1 MTASKILNQPLVDLN
16 GLTVRQYAESIGG
29 VYGFFTEQQGPLH
42 VKRESTRFI
51 TSGQKIYRKD
61 KNGKDKFHNAVL
73 MWNPQEIKF
82 PNNICP
88 YEERF
93 NHGFK
98 PICAPECELLGIF
111 HVVLVDE
118 FMSAKDATQIEKE
131 IHIGL
136 CDLPLGQRLHRVN
149 GAGSAKRSTVVDG
162 KRRVV
167 GITCLPPDF
176 FGNNPNVVIVASA
189 H

>member
-1 MTASKILNQPLVDLN
+1 MDLN
-16 GLTVRQYAESIGG
+16 GLTARQYAESIGG
-29 VYGFFTEQQGPLH
+29 VYGYFTEQQNPLRM
-42 VKRESTRFI
+42 KCESTGFI
-51 TSGQKIYRKD
+51 TQGQQSKGKD
-61 KNGKDKFHNAVL
+61 KNGKEQFHNAVL

-88 YEERF
+88 YVERF
-93 NHGFK
+93 NHGFEA
-98 PICAPECELLGIF
+98 ICGPECELLGIF

-118 FMSAKDATQIEKE
+118 VMSAKDATQIEKA

-136 CDLPLGQRLHRVN
+136 CDLPLGRRLHRKN
-149 GAGSAKRSTVVDG
+149 GAGSGKRSTVVDG

-167 GITCLPPDF
+167 GLTCLPPDF
-176 FGNNPNVVIVASA
+176 FGNNPNIVIVASA